1 MSTKKPITSIRPGSW
16 TPQQSGGSHAG
27 EVIRSRA
34 LLILNIAAVLI
45 IVALGFRQF
54 ALPPIAKAIYRT
66 QYQEL
71 MFKCD
76 NVMREHLIAKNRML
90 SEASDD
96 SVKTLNSAEIGLIE
110 CHDYDVMRK
119 HLISLGLTDN
129 DLSVMGLQ
137 AIEERGA
144 DVKTFVETH
153 QIKY

>member
-1 MSTKKPITSIRPGSW
+1 MQRQMIL
-16 TPQQSGGSHAG
+16 
-27 EVIRSRA
+27 SRTIV
-34 LLILNIAAVLI
+34 ILNIVGLL
-45 IVALGFRQF
+45 VVFSLGFKQF
-54 ALPPIAKAIYRT
+54 VQPRIVKAVYQK

-96 SVKTLNSAEIGLIE
+96 SVKTLKAAEIGLLE

-129 DLSVMGLQ
+129 DLAVMGLK
-137 AIEERGA
+137 AIEEEA
-144 DVKTFVETH
+144 TNVKTFVKAHEL
-153 QIKY
+153 KY